1 MIRERVSTQGVIR
14 DLEAEHE
21 LAALGVPPDNI
32 GKLSERAIRRYLD
45 ARAKFDKKFRSSTK
59 AIDKHRLRNL
69 ELDTSYTKRNMRHSL
84 RRFKNTTTFKDTTAD
99 PRTRSGDVDNSSDS
113 EHWGWAWALDE
124 QERPPPS
131 SIVSRRDTKE
141 ARRLAKIA
149 DESVFQNDK
158 SLSGNNFWSLM
169 VNFFTTTPY
178 RDERNNAPDSAKQEP
193 GISRSL

>member
-1 MIRERVSTQGVIR
+1 MIRERISTQGVIR
-14 DLEAEHE
+14 GLEAEHE
-21 LAALGVPPDNI
+21 LAAFNVPPDNI

-45 ARAKFDKKFRSSTK
+45 TRAKFDKKFRNSTK

-69 ELDTSYTKRNMRHSL
+69 ELDRSQTKRKMDALQRSL
-84 RRFKNTTTFKDTTAD
+84 ERSKNTTTFKDTTTD
-99 PRTRSGDVDNSSDS
+99 ERTKNGDTDDSLDS

-141 ARRLAKIA
+141 ARRLARIA

-158 SLSGNNFWSLM
+158 SLSGNNFWSLV
-169 VNFFTTTPY
+169 VNFFTVTPY
-178 RDERNNAPDSAKQEP
+178 RDERDAL
-193 GISRSL
+193 GTVIW